1 MIVVVGRSS
10 CRLPFV
16 YNMAPCVLK
25 RLLPKPDGFDEIQN
39 DRNNEAK
46 RRHLLDIDEGEQEEK
61 RRRIQE
67 QGRERFQRHYRRSN
81 RHCDSHMTSEDEL
94 EMARAR

>member
-1 MIVVVGRSS
+1 VLRLFTIVVVSRSS
-10 CRLPFV
+10 GRLPFV

-39 DRNNEAK
+39 ARNNEAK

-67 QGRERFQRHYRRSN
+67 QGKGFRGITADQIVIVTH
-81 RHCDSHMTSEDEL
+81 T
-94 EMARAR
+94 